1 MRGELFLQKAGTALC
16 LLPIP
21 SAQTPSPRAILSYN
35 QLNNLFQNSRIV
47 NPQVPHASI
56 NQLRHT
62 PCSYNVQITASKV
75 MAQRQASL
83 FCENHILVTL
93 MAFIQDCISMKSN
106 SRIGLN
112 STFIVSKPPESKEPK
127 DHMIGNI

>member
-1 MRGELFLQKAGTALC
+1 MCGEQFLRKAGTALC
-16 LLPIP
+16 WRTTL
-21 SAQTPSPRAILSYN
+21 SVQTPSPRAILSYN
-35 QLNNLFQNSRIV
+35 QLNNLFRNSRIV

-75 MAQRQASL
+75 MGQRQASL
-83 FCENHILVTL
+83 FCEYHILVTL
-93 MAFIQDCISMKSN
+93 MVFIQDCISMKSN

-112 STFIVSKPPESKEPK
+112 STFIVSKPPQSKEPK